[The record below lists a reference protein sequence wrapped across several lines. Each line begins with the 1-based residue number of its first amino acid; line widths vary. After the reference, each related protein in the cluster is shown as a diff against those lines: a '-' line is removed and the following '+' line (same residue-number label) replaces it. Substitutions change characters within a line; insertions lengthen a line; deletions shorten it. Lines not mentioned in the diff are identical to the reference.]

1 MKVLIT
7 GAGGQLGKELTK
19 QLKEKDITVIA
30 LTRSMLNIADQQA
43 VRHAMRHF
51 RPDIVVSAVRL
62 YVCGSM
68 RNRNGKSLSCEW
80 DWRLLYSA

>member
-51 RPDIVVSAVRL
+51 RPILLSVRL
-62 YVCGSM
+62 LI
-68 RNRNGKSLSCEW
+68 RLSINAKQK
-80 DWRLLYSA
+80 RKKPIL

>member
-7 GAGGQLGKELTK
+7 GAGGQLGKELSR
-19 QLKEKDITVIA
+19 QLKKKDITVIA

-51 RPDIVVSAVRL
+51 GLIL
-62 YVCGSM
+62 
-68 RNRNGKSLSCEW
+68 LSVQQHIP
-80 DWRLLYSA
+80 L